1 MTTTDKTL
9 TISVRES
16 LIPGLV
22 DMSGPVLLYV
32 TDLQVEDGFALA
44 SDEFVTSVAALT
56 SALSMAGIP
65 DGFFARMS
73 ERV

>member
-1 MTTTDKTL
+1 MTTDKIL

-16 LIPGLV
+16 LIPGLAG
-22 DMSGPVLLYV
+22 MCGPILLYV
-32 TDLQVEDGFALA
+32 TELQVEDGFALA

-56 SALSMAGIP
+56 SALSMTGIP
-65 DGFFARMS
+65 DGFFAKMS